1 MPVILKTAGTKTMN
15 DQNVLNIKVEEDIA
29 FISINRPKQSNSLS
43 RAVFVSLREELVKME
58 FDDSVRVVVLSGEGD
73 RAFCAGID
81 LKERAKM
88 PKDEIPL
95 FREKVIRPFFTTLGQ
110 FPKPTIAA
118 VNGVA
123 FGGGAEVALACDI
136 RIASSTARFAQ
147 SEIRWGMIPACGGCQ
162 RLRMIV
168 GIGRAKELVFTGR
181 VVEAEEA
188 LQLGIFNRVVSPED
202 LRQEAKKLA
211 SEIANNS
218 PLAVRQAKKAID
230 VGAGLSEALDFEFEV
245 SKACY
250 FAGDA
255 MTGPEKF
262 K

>member
-1 MPVILKTAGTKTMN
+1 MNEQDVLKIKIEG
-15 DQNVLNIKVEEDIA
+15 NIA
-29 FISINRPKQSNSLS
+29 TLFINRPKQSNSLS
-43 RAVFVSLREELVKME
+43 RAVFLSLREELERMA
-58 FDDSVRVVVLSGEGD
+58 FDDNIRVVVISGVGEK
-73 RAFCAGID
+73 AFCAGID
-81 LKERAKM
+81 LKERAAM
-88 PKDEIPL
+88 PKDEIQPY
-95 FREKVIRPFFTTLGQ
+95 REKVIRPFFNTLGS

-136 RIASSTARFAQ
+136 RIASTAARFSQ

-168 GIGRAKELVFTGR
+168 GIGRAKELIFTGR
-181 VVEAEEA
+181 IVEAEEA
-188 LQLGIFNRVVSPED
+188 VQLGIFNKAVPPED
-202 LRQEAKKLA
+202 LEAEAGKLA
-211 SEIANNS
+211 AEIAGNS

-230 VGAGLSEALDFEFEV
+230 VGAHVSEAFEYEFEV

-255 MTGPEKF
+255 MAGPEKF

>member
-1 MPVILKTAGTKTMN
+1 MN
-15 DQNVLNIKVEEDIA
+15 DQDVITKKIEENIA
-29 FISINRPKQSNSLS
+29 YLSINRPKQSNSLS
-43 RAVFVSLREELVKME
+43 RAVFLSLRDELERME

-73 RAFCAGID
+73 KAFCAGID

-95 FREKVIRPFFTTLGQ
+95 FREKVIRPFFTTLGD

-136 RIASSTARFAQ
+136 RIASSAAKFAQ

-168 GIGRAKELVFTGR
+168 GIGRAKELIFTGR

-188 LQLGIFNRVVSPED
+188 LELGIFNRVVPPEG
-202 LRQEAKKLA
+202 LREEAKNLA
-211 SEIANNS
+211 TEIANNS

-230 VGAGLSEALDFEFEV
+230 VGADVSEAFDYEFEV